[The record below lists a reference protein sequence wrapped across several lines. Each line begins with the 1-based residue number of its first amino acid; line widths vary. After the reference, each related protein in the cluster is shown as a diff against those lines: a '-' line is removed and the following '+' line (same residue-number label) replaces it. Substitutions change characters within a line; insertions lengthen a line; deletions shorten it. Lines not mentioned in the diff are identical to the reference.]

1 MSRLLKPLHIDDPR
15 ILNEIITEVVDEIQK
30 GAIVLDTSLGDNEFG
45 FIDLIAADCDKKGM
59 LFFMNVS
66 GQGIDF
72 LRSFKCLLWYQE
84 NRKILHKLYPG
95 AIDLSL
101 PPSLYFISPCYSS
114 YAMQKVL
121 LNLNQG
127 HVTLLK
133 YACFQD
139 GEEIKIFLE
148 KIGDPSMDKTD
159 GRNKDDAEKQTIT
172 DSSQIATET
181 APPQTATPVNQPQRP
196 AIDLKKFR
204 QEIGIDIS
212 NISDEELSELI
223 E

>member
-15 ILNEIITEVVDEIQK
+15 ILIEIITEVLDEIQK
-30 GAIVLDTSLGDNEFG
+30 GSLVLDTTLGDNEFG
-45 FIDLIAADCDKKGM
+45 FIDLIAADYNKKGM

-66 GQGIDF
+66 GQEIDF

-84 NRKILHKLYPG
+84 NRNILHKLYPG

-101 PPSLYFISPCYSS
+101 PPSLFFISPCYSH
-114 YAMQKVL
+114 AMQKVL

-148 KIGDPSMDKTD
+148 KIGDHSMDKTD
-159 GRNKDDAEKQTIT
+159 GTNKDGAEKQTTT
-172 DSSQIATET
+172 DSPQISPET
-181 APPQTATPVNQPQRP
+181 APQTAKPVNQPQSP
-196 AIDLKKFR
+196 AIDLNKFR